1 MTNQAID
8 REVHYRFGKFSY
20 LLCSILTLLIGTAF
34 TGSSRVSVIF
44 FCLLF
49 SAVLLTAVISIC
61 QRHKTLGIGLT
72 IVFLM
77 LVMNVSS
84 FLFHS
89 DSLTILHNILVIIF
103 LAFVFYHVLSAVFD
117 DNQVTLDTIIGTV
130 CLYLLAG
137 LFWAYLYSMIIV
149 IDPAAFRYDLV
160 SSTSETVTLS
170 NSNLQPLI
178 YLSFVTM
185 ATLGYGD
192 IIPESG
198 PAQTACYLQA
208 VFSQFYFAILV
219 SRLVSLYIS
228 SVSRENQDRLNS
240 QS

>member
-1 MTNQAID
+1 MTNQASD
-8 REVHYRFGKFSY
+8 REGRHRFGKFSY

-34 TGSSRVSVIF
+34 TGSSRVFLIF

-61 QRHKTLGIGLT
+61 QRRKTLGIGLA

-77 LVMNVSS
+77 LILNVSG
-84 FLFHS
+84 FLFNS
-89 DSLTILHNILVIIF
+89 YSLTVLHNILVIIF

-117 DNQVTLDTIIGTV
+117 DDQVTLDTIIGTV

-137 LFWAYLYSMIIV
+137 LLWAYLYSTILV
-149 IDPAAFRYDLV
+149 IDTAAFRYDLA
-160 SSTSETVTLS
+160 SSTFESTTLS

-192 IIPESG
+192 IVPVSG

-208 VFSQFYFAILV
+208 VFGQFYFAILV

-228 SVSRENQDRLNS
+228 SVSRENRDRFNRLS
-240 QS
+240 